1 MKIDPQNGLHCGVF
15 CRVVDLP
22 ERGASR
28 GRALTDPL
36 SSSERCFFD
45 IMGRGTGCGFQMAF
59 SRRNPQKCKLYGT
72 WQGLSPKIP
81 ENSSDAP
88 GMLLILGGFLVVLLL
103 RRKWY
108 NLVQRQTFIR

>member
-1 MKIDPQNGLHCGVF
+1 MKIDPQNGLQCGVF

-45 IMGRGTGCGFQMAF
+45 IMGRVMG
-59 SRRNPQKCKLYGT
+59 S
-72 WQGLSPKIP
+72 
-81 ENSSDAP
+81 
-88 GMLLILGGFLVVLLL
+88 GFLTVWHLAGSVP
-103 RRKWY
+103 K
-108 NLVQRQTFIR
+108 NLTAVDKCGTEVEIHYWAEYYYYGE